1 MLTRRGR
8 DAEDR
13 AASKFRRR
21 ASFLRGFP
29 SQTSRAPYYDF
40 EFFRGK
46 FPQSDSPR
54 PCVSLRFELS
64 RPLSIEK
71 FNLLNV
77 TICQMF
83 FSRFFFFLLSGEFC
97 CSIVAK

>member
-46 FPQSDSPR
+46 FPQSDSRR

-83 FSRFFFFLLSGEFC
+83 FSRFFFFPS
-97 CSIVAK
+97 

>member
-46 FPQSDSPR
+46 FPQSDSRR
-54 PCVSLRFELS
+54 PVSLFVS
-64 RPLSIEK
+64 S
-71 FNLLNV
+71 
-77 TICQMF
+77 
-83 FSRFFFFLLSGEFC
+83 FLAPFPSKSLIS
-97 CSIVAK
+97 